1 MVLRTLGDQAKQG
14 LHEVRRDESR
24 CTAVPMMLPH
34 TYRRLTEQGGLMPC
48 PHHHVEIRVAGDNYL
63 LVCESCLKV
72 IDHDLEMYVKN

>member
-1 MVLRTLGDQAKQG
+1 
-14 LHEVRRDESR
+14 
-24 CTAVPMMLPH
+24 MMLPH

-48 PHHHVEIRVAGDNYL
+48 PHHHVEIHVAGDIYL